1 MQTETLA
8 KLLVS
13 YRELRELGITL
24 SREHI
29 TRLVRQAKFPR
40 PIRLGSDD
48 QSAKSYWRYAD
59 ILAWIDER
67 AAVSDT
73 LPTQRGNLPP
83 TRPSSCATD
92 GSGHQPLENSRI
104 ADGVRP

>member
-1 MQTETLA
+1 MQAETLA

-48 QSAKSYWRYAD
+48 QSAKAYWRYAD

-73 LPTQRGNLPP
+73 LPTQRGNLPAA
-83 TRPSSCATD
+83 RPSSCATD
-92 GSGHQPLENSRI
+92 GSGPQCPGN
-104 ADGVRP
+104 AGAANGVRP